1 MTPDLH
7 KLFPGLEPPLVEEI
21 INNGTLKE
29 VKAGELLV
37 KTGQYMQNAMLVIDG
52 LVKVYR
58 EDDEGS
64 EYFMYYL
71 QPGQACALTLN
82 CAIRQ
87 MSSPVLVRA
96 VQDTRL
102 VVLPVHEVDRW
113 MREYHTWSNF
123 VLDSY
128 RERYMDLL
136 ETLDQV
142 AFRHMD
148 ERLLFYLKRHSEQL
162 GTKDI
167 KVTHQEIANELNSSR
182 EVISR
187 LLKKMAEDGMI
198 ALHRY
203 HIEVIDL
210 ED

>member
-1 MTPDLH
+1 MQNDLQ
-7 KLFPGLEPPLVEEI
+7 KLYPSLEPALLDEI
-21 INNGTLKE
+21 RNLGTLRH
-29 VKAGELLV
+29 VKAGEMLV
-37 KTGQYMQNAMLVIDG
+37 KTGQYMQNAMLVADG

-87 MSSPVLVRA
+87 LSSPVMARA
-96 VQDTRL
+96 VYDTDL
-102 VVLPVHEVDRW
+102 VVLPVQEVDRW
-113 MREYHTWSNF
+113 MREYHTWGNF

-128 RERYMDLL
+128 RERYMDLI

-148 ERLLFYLKRHSEQL
+148 ERLEFYLKRHSRQL

-167 KVTHQEIANELNSSR
+167 RVTHQEIANELNSSR

-187 LLKKMAEDGMI
+187 LLKKMAEDGRI

-203 HIEVIDL
+203 HIEVINL
-210 ED
+210 EG